1 MSPPE
6 EGYAK
11 KVFSNISRL
20 RQGRRSW
27 EAHRIVNHDLLMER
41 SATNMPRR
49 ELSVLF
55 IMDLAAA
62 VLMMMRHKKLSK
74 QDGDL
79 FPLKSGTNYE
89 LLGPLDITTK
99 DPLKILDQLTMS
111 IDCDIVDGGSPKSRD
126 GSFSEAYD
134 DDEDRCRQITNH
146 FYTYVIGVPKEYNK
160 GFYKKVGTLFA
171 AILNMVKEYKLTF
184 IQQVLNK
191 QQAKPFDNSMT
202 SQEKENI
209 LQRRE
214 FPNHRTSICTCIGY
228 YDSVQDENVI
238 KRIRDSITRKQCLI
252 NRNAYKVT
260 H

>member
-1 MSPPE
+1 
-6 EGYAK
+6 
-11 KVFSNISRL
+11 
-20 RQGRRSW
+20 
-27 EAHRIVNHDLLMER
+27 MER
-41 SATNMPRR
+41 NATNMPRR

-62 VLMMMRHKKLSK
+62 VLMVMRHKKLSN

-79 FPLKSGTNYE
+79 FPLKNETNYE
-89 LLGPLDITTK
+89 LLEPLDTSTK

-111 IDCDIVDGGSPKSRD
+111 IECDIVDGGSPKSRD

-160 GFYKKVGTLFA
+160 GFYKKVGILFA

-191 QQAKPFDNSMT
+191 QQARPFDNSMT
-202 SQEKENI
+202 CQEKENI

-228 YDSVQDENVI
+228 YESVQDENII

-252 NRNAYKVT
+252 NKNAYKVNNC
-260 H
+260 